1 VLHVRTDKL
10 FSIIFRNGGYVE
22 LFSFGCSQ
30 TPSDESKKE
39 DITKGDI
46 LKEESIVVVVNDD
59 DANNDPDDCEDMEW
73 LVAQEKRLE
82 TAILNRITVRKCV
95 ICCSFLSY
103 KNFPPV
109 LMLL

>member
-10 FSIIFRNGGYVE
+10 FSISFRNGSYVE
-22 LFSFGCSQ
+22 LFSFVCSQ

-39 DITKGDI
+39 DITKEDI
-46 LKEESIVVVVNDD
+46 LKEESIVVVVND

-82 TAILNRITVRKCV
+82 AAILNRITVRKCV

-103 KNFPPV
+103 KNFPPI
-109 LMLL
+109 LILL